1 MWSAPLFE
9 AELSECSMGGNLCG
23 INTGEALSRWCAAEI
38 GNNALSD
45 FATAPAWAQNRTNYV
60 DRTDPTDQNPIST
73 GCGMAFLSWLMSQG
87 YALDA
92 IARAMVS
99 LKDSGTLAQ
108 LYANLTGDAASQ
120 AWPKFTSA
128 VNALPDGV
136 TSDDPFAEAPHAA
149 QVAHL
154 DSVLVGLSG
163 SLFSAILADVSAG
176 KSAQQIVGSVQAI
189 LASKPNAT
197 HRGTSV
203 AACQQGSRRLVPPRL
218 APV

>member
-1 MWSAPLFE
+1 MGRVRLGSQDGLHASHDLLCRLAGRHK

-23 INTGEALSRWCAAEI
+23 
-38 GNNALSD
+38 
-45 FATAPAWAQNRTNYV
+45 
-60 DRTDPTDQNPIST
+60 T

-108 LYANLTGDAASQ
+108 LYANLSGDAASQ
-120 AWPKFTSA
+120 AWPKFTTA

-154 DSVLVGLSG
+154 DSVLIGFWS
-163 SLFSAILADVSAG
+163 
-176 KSAQQIVGSVQAI
+176 VGSVR
-189 LASKPNAT
+189 ST
-197 HRGTSV
+197 
-203 AACQQGSRRLVPPRL
+203 
-218 APV
+218 